1 MPDQSTTP
9 SPAARL
15 RRAVPAWKKKVLL
28 VALAAATLG
37 GGVRA
42 AALIS
47 GRHEVAAAKS
57 EAAASEAPAVKVENR
72 RPAAPSAGFV
82 NGSARPAAR
91 PAATPADSAE
101 TPDSS
106 PANSESAA
114 PPEVPPTL
122 TDRLG
127 GWLVA
132 AGLSLF
138 AGMVLGVMFRAFVKT
153 AAAVTAV
160 LLIGVVAL
168 SYFQILPIDFA
179 TMRNNY
185 DSISPWLTD
194 HLAGLKGVVLSHLP
208 SATAATAGFFLGF
221 LRK

>member
-1 MPDQSTTP
+1 MPDQSTTTP

-28 VALAAATLG
+28 IALAAATLG

-82 NGSARPAAR
+82 NGSARPAA
-91 PAATPADSAE
+91 TPADSAE
-101 TPDSS
+101 TPDVS
-106 PANSESAA
+106 PANRESAA
-114 PPEVPPTL
+114 PPELPPTR

-168 SYFQILPIDFA
+168 SYFQLLPIDFA